1 MRATNTPPFADRG
14 REYSSSAGAERNG
27 LEITDAIFEGMGEP
41 GMKWIEVTGRGQR
54 RYRTDEDE

>member
-1 MRATNTPPFADRG
+1 LLTEAASILHRQA
-14 REYSSSAGAERNG
+14 RNG
-27 LEITDAIFEGMGEP
+27 TVGDHADAIFEGMGEP